1 MSVRAVPARCAQVLR
16 SDAARSGSWFARA
29 KERPV
34 KASPSPVSL
43 RGHKIRGEW
52 SVESGEKEHC
62 RDIRFA
68 HERTHPVGRSMPP
81 PLSQRG
87 FQIKSR
93 RAAVFFSE
101 NVGQRTSLTLLRTK
115 NKVFSS
121 NEEPIFS
128 LFRRTGF
135 LLFTVFFAD
144 RKRVGSRGGAV
155 RVQTL

>member
-1 MSVRAVPARCAQVLR
+1 M
-16 SDAARSGSWFARA
+16 
-29 KERPV
+29 
-34 KASPSPVSL
+34 
-43 RGHKIRGEW
+43 
-52 SVESGEKEHC
+52 
-62 RDIRFA
+62 
-68 HERTHPVGRSMPP
+68 
-81 PLSQRG
+81 
-87 FQIKSR
+87 
-93 RAAVFFSE
+93 FFSE